1 MSTYEKLLDIIAEH
15 RDIDKATITPDTA
28 ITDMGL
34 DSLDMVELIMAIEE
48 TFGKTVELDADV
60 KTVGQAAKLVD
71 EA

>member
-28 ITDMGL
+28 FTDMGL